1 MAVELRLPDIGEG
14 LTEAEIVRWLVD
26 VGERVREDQAVVEIQ
41 TDKAVTEMPAPAN
54 GVVAAL
60 GAQVGEV
67 IRVGDVLI
75 VIDDARG
82 SPAGPAT
89 ALAATAAAA
98 PAHGAATSNPV
109 PAADGETRRDG
120 GRPKATP
127 ATRGLARRLGVDLS
141 MVSGTGPGGR
151 ITDADVEAAGQGGSS
166 HAGGNGAPVGVA
178 DRVVTRPAPPAPR
191 VQPLHDDER
200 VPFRGVRRRTAE
212 NLTASWQQVPHV
224 SSFTEVDVTDLFG
237 MRTELKPVAEERGV
251 ALTLTAFFVK
261 ATALALRRVPMM
273 NASLDLDAGE
283 IVVRGHRNVAVAVNT
298 PDGLVLP
305 VVTDADGKSVLA
317 IARELQELT
326 ARARDRSL
334 ELAAMTGSSFTISN
348 YGPLGGWF
356 GTSLVRP
363 GETGVLGFG
372 PAPEKPAVVD
382 GQIAIRRIMVLN
394 GGADHRVV
402 DGAEIIGFV
411 VEVKDLL
418 EHPLRLLVDE

>member
-26 VGERVREDQAVVEIQ
+26 VGEQVREDQAVVEIQ

-67 IRVGDVLI
+67 IHVGDVLI
-75 VIDDARG
+75 VIDDGRESPVVAAASAGRT
-82 SPAGPAT
+82 PAGA
-89 ALAATAAAA
+89 AATATAA
-98 PAHGAATSNPV
+98 PSSVAAF
-109 PAADGETRRDG
+109 DGGTRRDG

-141 MVSGTGPGGR
+141 AVTGTGPGGR
-151 ITDADVEAAGQGGSS
+151 ITDADVEAASRGERS
-166 HAGGNGAPVGVA
+166 HADGNGAPA
-178 DRVVTRPAPPAPR
+178 PAAPRAVTHAAPAPR
-191 VQPLHDDER
+191 AQPQRDDER
-200 VPFRGVRRRTAE
+200 IPFRGVRRRTAE

-224 SSFTEVDVTDLFG
+224 SSFTEVDVTDLFEV
-237 MRTELKPVAEERGV
+237 RTELKPVAEERGV

-261 ATALALRRVPMM
+261 ATALALGRVPMM
-273 NASLDLDAGE
+273 NASLDLEAGQ

-298 PDGLVLP
+298 ADGLVLP
-305 VVTDADGKSVLA
+305 VVTDADTKSVLA

-334 ELAAMTGSSFTISN
+334 ELAAMTGSTFTISN

-356 GTSLVRP
+356 GTSLMRP

-411 VEVKDLL
+411 VAVKDLL

>member
-1 MAVELRLPDIGEG
+1 VTVELRLPDIGEG

-41 TDKAVTEMPAPAN
+41 TDKAVTEMPAPAS
-54 GVVAAL
+54 GVVAVL

-67 IRVGDVLI
+67 IHVGDVLI
-75 VIDDARG
+75 VIDDGRG
-82 SPAGPAT
+82 SPVVAGASAT
-89 ALAATAAAA
+89 VPTASAA
-98 PAHGAATSNPV
+98 PTAGATPSPV
-109 PAADGETRRDG
+109 PADDAAARRDS

-141 MVSGTGPGGR
+141 VVAGTGPGGR
-151 ITDADVEAAGQGGSS
+151 ITDADVEATGRGEPS
-166 HAGGNGAPVGVA
+166 HADGNGAPGPTA
-178 DRVVTRPAPPAPR
+178 ARTVTTAVPPGAPARPR
-191 VQPLHDDER
+191 RDDER
-200 VPFRGVRRRTAE
+200 IPFRGVRRRTAE
-212 NLTASWQQVPHV
+212 TLTASWQQVPHV
-224 SSFTEVDVTDLFG
+224 SSFAEVDVTDLFDV
-237 MRTELKPVAEERGV
+237 RQELKAVAEERGV

-273 NASLDLDAGE
+273 NASLDVDAAE

-298 PDGLVLP
+298 VDGLVLP
-305 VVTDADGKSVLA
+305 VVTDADTKSVLA

-334 ELAAMTGSSFTISN
+334 ELAAMTGSTFTVSN